1 MDASILFKER
11 SMATVTLKG
20 NECNLAGNEVNVGG
34 VAPAVTVVAS
44 EGLADKVVGGPS
56 EKIQVIAVV
65 PSLDTPVCA
74 AETRKFNEEAASIT
88 DAEVVVVSMDLP
100 FAASRFCAAE
110 GIENL
115 TVTSDFRNKDF
126 ANTYGVLIADGP
138 LAGVTCR
145 AIFVVNKDGRVT
157 YKQIVPEITDEP
169 DYAAALN
176 AAKGVGALGV
186 SCCGVC
192 Q

>member
-1 MDASILFKER
+1 
-11 SMATVTLKG
+11 MATVMLKG
-20 NECNLAGNEVNVGG
+20 NECNLAGNEINVGG
-34 VAPAVTVVAS
+34 VAPQVTVVAS
-44 EGLADKVVGGPS
+44 EDLADKVVGGPS
-56 EKIQVIAVV
+56 DKVQVIVVV

-74 AETRKFNEEAASIT
+74 AETRKFNAEAASIA

-115 TVTSDFRNKDF
+115 TVASDFRNKAF
-126 ANTYGVLIADGP
+126 ANDYGVLIADGP

-186 SCCGVC
+186 SCCGSC